1 MPQLSRFYGIVILMF
16 FNDHAPPHFHA
27 RYAGRKGRFALDG
40 TKIDGDLPR
49 RAENLIADWVA
60 LHGDELADCW
70 ERAVRNE
77 PTGSI
82 EPLP

>member
-27 RYAGRKGRFALDG
+27 RYAGHQGRFALDG

-49 RAENLIADWVA
+49 RAENLITDWVA
-60 LHGDELADCW
+60 LHGDELATCW

-77 PTGSI
+77 TPGTI
-82 EPLP
+82 DPLP

>member
-1 MPQLSRFYGIVILMF
+1 MPQLSRFTASSSSCF

-27 RYAGRKGRFALDG
+27 RYAGHRGRFALDG
-40 TKIDGDLPR
+40 IKIDGDLPR
-49 RAENLIADWVA
+49 RAETLITDWVA
-60 LHGDELADCW
+60 LHGDELAACW